1 MKKNKPNLDQMRD
14 DLIKFEI
21 EEVFYTKDYQ
31 ALMEEIKE
39 GWKSEKEIR
48 EYFKDEPSDYI
59 EELWL
64 ETFNQYGDYN
74 E

>member
-48 EYFKDEPSDYI
+48 EYFNETESEEI